1 MGSWLFRTERLGA
14 VGNIILNTSDKD
26 TKMVMDGL
34 VSNSSDSS
42 LSHSDLDVTLT
53 LGLKLS
59 IILQ

>member
-1 MGSWLFRTERLGA
+1 M
-14 VGNIILNTSDKD
+14 GNIILNTSDKD